1 MRYKNID
8 GVKIPYTAQEET
20 EAWYFGD
27 HSFSKH
33 SVGTVYTL
41 SGQGLVALVICQNK
55 EQESEVGFT

>member
-41 SGQGLVALVICQNK
+41 SG
-55 EQESEVGFT
+55 